1 MKKTRINKNVKQD
14 MRGREPDWWRPE
26 DKEYWKLWKESLKQ
40 RQEIERRIDKRVN
53 LIADVGSGQGRLL
66 SLVPKTDAMVFLDI
80 SEKMVRE
87 ASCNVKRKGID
98 NSYFIVGDAENI
110 PLKESV
116 ADIAICL
123 QTLIHVPNREKCLG
137 ELSRIMKED
146 GTLVVDIP
154 IHNLID
160 YTYWSLRHGGVKNFL
175 VDVMRKVG
183 ILKSY
188 SSPVT
193 RKEFYGVCEE
203 SELSIADEFKIGPWN
218 TFILKKKDKDYA
230 VL

>member
-1 MKKTRINKNVKQD
+1 MRINEHVKED
-14 MRGREPDWWRPE
+14 MQKRDPNWWRPE
-26 DKEYWKLWKESLKQ
+26 DNKYWNLWKESLKQ
-40 RQEIERRIDKRVN
+40 RQEIERRIDKQVN
-53 LIADVGSGQGRLL
+53 LIVDVGSGQGRLL
-66 SLVPKTDAMVFLDI
+66 SLGPKTDAMVFLDI
-80 SEKMVRE
+80 SEKMIKVGRNNAE
-87 ASCNVKRKGID
+87 RKGIS
-98 NSYFIVGDAENI
+98 NLYFIIGDAENI
-110 PLKESV
+110 PLKNSV

-137 ELSRIMKED
+137 ELSRIVKRD
-146 GTLVVDIP
+146 GTLIVDIP

-160 YTYWSLRHGGVKNFL
+160 FIYWSLRIGGVKNLL

-188 SSPVT
+188 SSPMT

-203 SELSIADEFKIGPWN
+203 SELLVADEFKIGPWN